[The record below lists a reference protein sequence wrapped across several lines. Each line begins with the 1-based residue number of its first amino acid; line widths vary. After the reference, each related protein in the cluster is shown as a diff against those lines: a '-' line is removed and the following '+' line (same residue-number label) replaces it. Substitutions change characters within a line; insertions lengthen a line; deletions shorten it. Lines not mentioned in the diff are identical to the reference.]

1 MFVFTNFGGFVLLFY
16 ALLHP
21 WSKARYYALIF
32 PIFLGLLLLCI
43 INPSFFLNMVNVEKL
58 PGHGAED
65 LAWFIG
71 GIFFA
76 GLVAGIFGVICCLTF
91 NQLLQ
96 FFFSR

>member
-1 MFVFTNFGGFVLLFY
+1 
-16 ALLHP
+16 
-21 WSKARYYALIF
+21 
-32 PIFLGLLLLCI
+32 
-43 INPSFFLNMVNVEKL
+43 MVNVEKL